1 MCFCKVKVK
10 DMKKQET
17 GSGKQKMQSRRD
29 ARSNS
34 GCCEKRVTIE
44 DYKVQAIRKRQIFF
58 KRGL

>member
-10 DMKKQET
+10 DMKK
-17 GSGKQKMQSRRD
+17 KQDLGNRKCSPEEMQGVILD
-29 ARSNS
+29 VVK
-34 GCCEKRVTIE
+34 KRVTIE